1 MELDEDLR
9 CKIKPWIMT
18 RSEKEKK
25 ESRKFKKAL
34 IPCFEEE
41 NEVKFNQ
48 FDEIFL
54 FLFSE
59 GWPDQCGL
67 GFMAATVDFAILE
80 RIFWLC
86 LIMGLW

>member
-1 MELDEDLR
+1 MR
-9 CKIKPWIMT
+9 

-59 GWPDQCGL
+59 G
-67 GFMAATVDFAILE
+67 
-80 RIFWLC
+80 
-86 LIMGLW
+86 